1 MKAVEV
7 NHLYKSYADV
17 TAVHDLTFCVD
28 PGEILG
34 LIGPNGAGKSSTI
47 KIILDFMKPDSGE
60 VKLFGCFDYYSHYC
74 FSNCVFL
81 FLFFFSAGF

>member
-7 NHLYKSYADV
+7 SQLYKSYADV

-34 LIGPNGAGKSSTI
+34 LIGPNGAGKSTTI
-47 KIILDFMKPDSGE
+47 KTILDFMKPDSGE
-60 VKLFGCFDYYSHYC
+60 VMIFGQQMNEALKDQIGYLPEERGLF
-74 FSNCVFL
+74 
-81 FLFFFSAGF
+81 

>member
-7 NHLYKSYADV
+7 NHLCKSYADV

-60 VKLFGCFDYYSHYC
+60 VKIFGQQMNEALKDQ
-74 FSNCVFL
+74 L
-81 FLFFFSAGF
+81 I